1 MHAFAG
7 RARYSDRASQYARAR
22 PSYPAEAI
30 EWILGQVGARPRV
43 LDAGSGTG
51 IATRL
56 LAAGG
61 ARPIALEPNL
71 PMILASDLPVPTVC
85 AAGETLPLL
94 ADTFDLVTIF
104 NAFHWLRAEEALAEV
119 RRVLRAEGKLAVVW
133 NDWERTD
140 RFTDEFVTL
149 MRSYAGDFPPEDR
162 DAEAAPL
169 YRSAHITDVA
179 RRDFPNRH
187 VLDAPG
193 LRARI
198 ESMSY
203 IPLEGPDAIKMRE
216 RLDELF
222 HRHARDG
229 VVVHHYTTC
238 VFVARPAGTSGAA
251 MWR

>member
-1 MHAFAG
+1 MHPFAG

-30 EWILGQVGARPRV
+30 DWILGQVVERPRV
-43 LDAGSGTG
+43 LDVGSGTG

-61 ARPIALEPNL
+61 ARPVALEPNL
-71 PMILASDLPVPTVC
+71 PMIVASGAPVPTIC
-85 AAGETLPLL
+85 AAGEALPLR
-94 ADTFDLVTIF
+94 ADTFDLVTVF
-104 NAFHWLRAEEALAEV
+104 NAFHWLRAEEALAEI
-119 RRVLRAEGKLAVVW
+119 RRVLRAGGKLAVAW
-133 NDWERTD
+133 NDWDHTD
-140 RFTDEFVTL
+140 AFTSEFVKL

-162 DAEAAPL
+162 DAEVAPL
-169 YRSAHITDVA
+169 YASAQMSAVE

-203 IPLEGPDAIKMRE
+203 IPLDGPDALDMRA
-216 RLDELF
+216 RLDALF
-222 HRHARDG
+222 QRYAADG

-238 VFVARPAGTSGAA
+238 VFVAR
-251 MWR
+251 